1 MPHVGGGV
9 RWLQLP
15 RIDVQIRPGG
25 PEGSFRTYMTSEVLV
40 NDRSD
45 RTPYTN
51 QIMPWMP
58 EMQDVLQARRVIASY
73 LPRTPLIAMPAL
85 SERLGFNLWLKAEL
99 VLPTGSFKVR
109 GGLNFMSQLPAEIA
123 ARGVVTAS
131 TGNHG
136 QSIAFAAQAKGI
148 SATIYV
154 PEGANPL
161 KVASMRRLGA
171 EVRLEG
177 SDFFESCVAMD
188 AFAETSGAYRVH
200 PANEPPIIAGVG
212 TYALEIFEDLPS
224 VDAIFVAVGGGSG
237 LSGITLVSQAIKPRT
252 RLFGVQ
258 SSGAPAAYE
267 SWKARELMK
276 LDRMETFAE
285 GIATREAFDLPARIF
300 WDQVEEIVLVS
311 DTDIK
316 KSMLTILEQGR
327 IVAEGAGAAALAA
340 AVNRRDVLQGK
351 NVVCVASG
359 GNVTIEQLK
368 QFMNEEQPW

>member
-1 MPHVGGGV
+1 
-9 RWLQLP
+9 
-15 RIDVQIRPGG
+15 
-25 PEGSFRTYMTSEVLV
+25 MTSEVLA

-148 SATIYV
+148 AATIYV
-154 PEGANPL
+154 PEGRESAQGG
-161 KVASMRRLGA
+161 VDASSWRGGSTRR
-171 EVRLEG
+171 